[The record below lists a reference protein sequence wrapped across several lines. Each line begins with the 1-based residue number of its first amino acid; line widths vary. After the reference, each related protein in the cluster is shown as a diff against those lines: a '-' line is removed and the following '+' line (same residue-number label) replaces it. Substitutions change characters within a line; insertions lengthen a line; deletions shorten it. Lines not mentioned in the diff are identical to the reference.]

1 MRIISFVCIFLLVLT
16 GCSKEKTETITP
28 DHSKPNR
35 ITLTPIDLSQGEAAR
50 FKPFLGMMSG
60 AFKLAY
66 EGSKPYARL
75 DMDIWENGKK
85 VDSAGSIGDLFFSL
99 EGQEKSNEIDLIISI
114 DSVST
119 EEQKN

>member
-1 MRIISFVCIFLLVLT
+1 
-16 GCSKEKTETITP
+16 
-28 DHSKPNR
+28 
-35 ITLTPIDLSQGEAAR
+35 
-50 FKPFLGMMSG
+50 MSG